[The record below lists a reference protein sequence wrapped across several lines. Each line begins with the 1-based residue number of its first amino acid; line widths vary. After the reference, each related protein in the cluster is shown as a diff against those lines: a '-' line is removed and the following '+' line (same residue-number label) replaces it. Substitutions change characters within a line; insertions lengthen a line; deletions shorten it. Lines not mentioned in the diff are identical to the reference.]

1 MVKVCEGGNVVSG
14 VYNVWVGGVLD
25 TEGVDYFTAVEVADD
40 WLAQDYDDVVIE
52 LSQEDN

>member
-1 MVKVCEGGNVVSG
+1 MRA

>member
-1 MVKVCEGGNVVSG
+1 MSG
-14 VYNVWVGGVLD
+14 AYNVWVGGVLD
-25 TEGVDYFTAVEVADD
+25 TEGVDYLTAVEVADD